1 MFTRVECKKLLVPAH
16 GAELIP
22 FALSLFLSF
31 SPRVLTLASHLP
43 LSPLLPSMNE
53 GCRNVKETR
62 NCDGDDGD

>member
-43 LSPLLPSMNE
+43 LSSLPSMNE
-53 GCRNVKETR
+53 GCRNVTETR
-62 NCDGDDGD
+62 DCERDDGD